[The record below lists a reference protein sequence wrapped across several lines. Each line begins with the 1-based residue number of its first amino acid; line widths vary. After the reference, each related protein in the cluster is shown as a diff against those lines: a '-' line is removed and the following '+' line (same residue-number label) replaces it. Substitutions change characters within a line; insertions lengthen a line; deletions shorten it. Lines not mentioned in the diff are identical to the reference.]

1 MTIPEQTTVVQQN
14 VNQVPDFTREIKEL
28 QSEVKDLHEKLNDK
42 VHIQQFDDEIN
53 ALKGLIAGIG
63 SGKPVEIKQ
72 GPEISTKD
80 IQKWNAAA
88 DKVGL
93 HDKALQNLLK
103 ELEDMNIPEIR
114 IMITEIQKQLS
125 KYVTI
130 EVFNVTKEN
139 VRKNAADIS
148 DLAEEI
154 SALKRAMEK
163 MQRELDKVAGVTPA
177 ELTLLRNRMD
187 KAESEIVN
195 MKRAIQDLQAK
206 IRELMKN
213 AGK

>member
-1 MTIPEQTTVVQQN
+1 M
-14 VNQVPDFTREIKEL
+14 
-28 QSEVKDLHEKLNDK
+28 HEKLNDK

-53 ALKGLIAGIG
+53 ALKGMIAGIG

-114 IMITEIQKQLS
+114 IMITEIQK
-125 KYVTI
+125 
-130 EVFNVTKEN
+130 
-139 VRKNAADIS
+139 
-148 DLAEEI
+148 
-154 SALKRAMEK
+154 
-163 MQRELDKVAGVTPA
+163 
-177 ELTLLRNRMD
+177 
-187 KAESEIVN
+187 
-195 MKRAIQDLQAK
+195 
-206 IRELMKN
+206 
-213 AGK
+213 